1 MKGKRI
7 GRNAKYQRKMKYFSS
22 IKNFMRGGEKKL
34 YEIITSHCRNFLNT
48 ENCKDHKKIHNPT
61 T

>member
-1 MKGKRI
+1 
-7 GRNAKYQRKMKYFSS
+7 MKYFSS